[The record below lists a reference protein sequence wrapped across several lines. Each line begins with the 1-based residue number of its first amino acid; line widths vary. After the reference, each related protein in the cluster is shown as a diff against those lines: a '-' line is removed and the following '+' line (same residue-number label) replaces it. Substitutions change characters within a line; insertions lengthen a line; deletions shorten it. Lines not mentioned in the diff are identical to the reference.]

1 MFHRY
6 GDRKHM
12 QRNRMKFLI
21 KSLGWDEW
29 RARFDKALEE
39 FRAEGGAPLPFSA
52 AVPVEEAPSWR
63 YRLRRRPD
71 GRRSGRDDRQGSGDR
86 AGQRR
91 G

>member
-1 MFHRY
+1 MNTGTLLYDFLPVEEMLDVAEAVIRVFHRY

-39 FRAEGGAPLPFSA
+39 FR
-52 AVPVEEAPSWR
+52 
-63 YRLRRRPD
+63 
-71 GRRSGRDDRQGSGDR
+71 
-86 AGQRR
+86 
-91 G
+91 